1 MSCMSLDEAQ
11 TMVRR
16 ERTDKSLYLRFGAI
30 VQLFE
35 SLPAHSRERQEC
47 MFAMIW
53 TDSAFY

>member
-1 MSCMSLDEAQ
+1 MSLDEAQ